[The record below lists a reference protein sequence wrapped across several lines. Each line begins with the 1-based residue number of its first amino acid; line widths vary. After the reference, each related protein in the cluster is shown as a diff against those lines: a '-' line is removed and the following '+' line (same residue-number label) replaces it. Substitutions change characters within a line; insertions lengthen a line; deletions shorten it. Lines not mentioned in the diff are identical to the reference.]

1 MDDKGYTQKSDKNK
15 KKIKTS
21 KSSKSLK
28 NKSNNNPPGK
38 NGNRSNKRNL
48 SDFIKLKLKFNDAIY
63 ENEENKY
70 FYSKNDKICI
80 KKKSRMN
87 LNSIYSYENKSE
99 NNYENENSKKFN
111 KAKNIQKFIREN

>member
-1 MDDKGYTQKSDKNK
+1 MYNKGYTPKIDKNK

-38 NGNRSNKRNL
+38 NGNRNNKRNL
-48 SDFIKLKLKFNDAIY
+48 SDFIKLKFKFNDAIY

-70 FYSKNDKICI
+70 FYSKNEKKCI
-80 KKKSRMN
+80 KKKSRMHD

-99 NNYENENSKKFN
+99 
-111 KAKNIQKFIREN
+111 